1 MSAATSLEQNLAA
14 AVKDGKIPHAV
25 VFATNADGMPK
36 KRTSNISCHHPSAR
50 LTSPP
55 PTDSFQYS
63 HAVGKT
69 SVDKTDTSN
78 AKDIQDDAVFLL
90 ASQTKLLTAFSA
102 MLVVERGLIG
112 FDDDVSELLPELG
125 EQKVLR
131 GFEDDGQGGER
142 AVLEEREGKLTLR
155 YVHQAESIRCSRAT
169 TNTPIQTPPHSHSR
183 NSIRRRRSEPG
194 QIHVPARLQRK

>member
-1 MSAATSLEQNLAA
+1 MVCDTVGGQHSLVAFKPTCAFKTKPIYKLA
-14 AVKDGKIPHAV
+14 D
-25 VFATNADGMPK
+25 TE
-36 KRTSNISCHHPSAR
+36 
-50 LTSPP
+50 LTFS
-55 PTDSFQYS
+55 TGSFQYS

-69 SVDKTDTSN
+69 SVDKTDTSD

-142 AVLEEREGKLTLR
+142 AILEEREGKLTLR
-155 YVHQAESIRCSRAT
+155 YVFVC
-169 TNTPIQTPPHSHSR
+169 
-183 NSIRRRRSEPG
+183 
-194 QIHVPARLQRK
+194 